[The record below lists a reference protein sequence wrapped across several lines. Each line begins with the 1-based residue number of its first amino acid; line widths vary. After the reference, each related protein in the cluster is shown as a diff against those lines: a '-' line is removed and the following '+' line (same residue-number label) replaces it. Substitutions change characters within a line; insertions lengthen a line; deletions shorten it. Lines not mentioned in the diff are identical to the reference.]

1 MFQKGK
7 ARNEGFKIHWRRY
20 VCSLLD
26 QEVCCNQSQA
36 TARRQ
41 AETTLQGINRLGQ
54 VARYVEKLGT
64 LLQVQGSDHIGS
76 VSKGPQETVW
86 VTGKLMLKDEHK
98 DGVRVSAAVAART
111 RS

>member
-1 MFQKGK
+1 MFRKGK

-26 QEVCCNQSQA
+26 QEVCC
-36 TARRQ
+36 
-41 AETTLQGINRLGQ
+41 
-54 VARYVEKLGT
+54 VEKLGT